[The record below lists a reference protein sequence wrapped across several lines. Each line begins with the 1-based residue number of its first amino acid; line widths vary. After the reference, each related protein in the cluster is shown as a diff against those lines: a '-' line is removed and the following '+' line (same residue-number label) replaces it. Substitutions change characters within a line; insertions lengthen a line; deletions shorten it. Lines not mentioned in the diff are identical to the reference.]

1 MIIDLI
7 GGLLIAGI
15 AFALIIAVCVGI
27 GKLAGAA
34 SRSHEK

>member
-1 MIIDLI
+1 MIINLI
-7 GGLLIAGI
+7 GGLLVAGV

-34 SRSHEK
+34 SSHEK